1 MTPEPVLGS
10 LTVTSTTLADGKVTL
25 TVPDPVLGNKQ
36 VFKITEVT
44 EAPSP
49 KYDQVLTTGWTDLPT
64 DKVVKVTS
72 GKAITVA
79 EVTSTGA
86 KARKSGSVAVA

>member
-1 MTPEPVLGS
+1 MTSSALV
-10 LTVTSTTLADGKVTL
+10 DGKVTL
-25 TVPDPVLGNKQ
+25 TVPNPESGNKQ
-36 VFKITEVT
+36 VYQITDLT
-44 EAPSP
+44 STPMLT
-49 KYDQVLTTGWTDLPT
+49 YDQVLDTGWTDLPT
-64 DKVVKVTS
+64 DKVVEVTS

>member
-1 MTPEPVLGS
+1 MGS
-10 LTVTSTTLADGKVTL
+10 LSVTSTSLADGKVTL
-25 TVPDPVLGNKQ
+25 TVPDPDSGNKQ

-44 EAPSP
+44 EAPSLN
-49 KYDQVLTTGWTDLPT
+49 YDQVLATGWTDLPT